1 MSPHLIVILMLSS
14 CTLLVMLMFAVRKRA
29 RKNSNPTSLSQTS
42 NPMPNLSSLDFS
54 DLKNFSPTIPQ
65 QPTSNEQSSDLIE
78 MVSRYRFFQGKNL
91 ELFKRLI
98 EENNWNQIEQ
108 LIQEKFQAQ
117 EKNEPSQLAQEVI
130 WKLQTATNT

>member
-29 RKNSNPTSLSQTS
+29 KKNSNPTSLSQTS
-42 NPMPNLSSLDFS
+42 NPIPDLGSLDFS

-78 MVSRYRFFQGKNL
+78 LVSRYRFFQGKNL
-91 ELFKRLI
+91 ELFRKFVA
-98 EENNWNQIEQ
+98 ENNWKQIEQ

-117 EKNEPSQLAQEVI
+117 EKNDPSQLAQEVTI
-130 WKLQTATNT
+130 RLQTTMNH